1 MSQDAMSDH
10 EPSRI
15 LGLDQR
21 LILAPAVAGCDGVT
35 GSIMGRSAVEFGVGF
50 GIVSF
55 GYKLDLDL
63 IPRTKISA
71 PYETTYNTED
81 LADTS
86 TISCLK
92 HREF

>member
-1 MSQDAMSDH
+1 MLS
-10 EPSRI
+10 
-15 LGLDQR
+15 
-21 LILAPAVAGCDGVT
+21 PAVAGCDGVT
-35 GSIMGRSAVEFGVGF
+35 GSIMGRSATKLVRF
-50 GIVSF
+50 GIVAF

-63 IPRTKISA
+63 MGSTKISS

-92 HREF
+92 QREF